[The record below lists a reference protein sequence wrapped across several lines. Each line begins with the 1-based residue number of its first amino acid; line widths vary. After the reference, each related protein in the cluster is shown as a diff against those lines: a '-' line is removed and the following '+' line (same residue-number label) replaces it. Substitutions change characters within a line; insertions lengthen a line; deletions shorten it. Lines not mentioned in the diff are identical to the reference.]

1 MDVLLKLIDGEM
13 GTTFTNNSKTLTFE
27 GLQKTMLD
35 FRAKYGRPLKA
46 IKISDETQRQMERMF
61 PMYPT
66 ATPADT
72 LYGVRI
78 EIDNDLDLWECVP
91 VYA

>member
-1 MDVLLKLIDGEM
+1 MDSA
-13 GTTFTNNSKTLTFE
+13 TYTNGNSKPLTFD
-27 GLQKTMLD
+27 GLRKTMLE

-46 IKISDETQRQMERMF
+46 IKISDETQRQIERMF
-61 PMYPT
+61 PMYCAT
-66 ATPADT
+66 TPADT

-78 EIDNDLDLWECVP
+78 EIDNDLALWGCVP

>member
-1 MDVLLKLIDGEM
+1 MCS
-13 GTTFTNNSKTLTFE
+13 TTYGDSSELLTFE
-27 GLQKTMLD
+27 GLQKTMLE
-35 FRAKYGRPLKA
+35 FRAKYGRPLRA

-61 PMYPT
+61 PIYRA

-78 EIDNDLDLWECVP
+78 EIDNDLAPWECVP

>member
-1 MDVLLKLIDGEM
+1 MLGELEANVTSTTYSGNNEPPLSMDSL
-13 GTTFTNNSKTLTFE
+13 S
-27 GLQKTMLD
+27 KTMLE
-35 FRAKYGRPLKA
+35 FRAKYGRTVKA

-61 PMYPT
+61 LTYRVV
-66 ATPADT
+66 TPVDT

-78 EIDNDLDLWECVP
+78 EIDNDLELWECVP